1 MDFRYIDFSQN
12 LFEEAITGEP
22 AIYIFPNSGDIKIA
36 RTIYKRE
43 PLIKESKFLDWDNF
57 KEMIFP
63 VDQLVLKEE
72 KLSIALFS
80 LLNAEEKRFLNI
92 NEYSDV
98 LEFSSLF
105 HNYYLERS
113 EYLIENWPVFEGWQ
127 KQRLELIEKLR
138 MRYLNWLK
146 ENNYSDRSLVYDL
159 DNYDP
164 TGIKSFER
172 VVVINPVETSPLEKE
187 ILKRLDRDFKVE
199 IFLQLEKS
207 YYSEEELRLKKFQL
221 PEKPGVDLKLYTADE
236 DVGQLASALNIAAE
250 NNAEMISPN
259 LDKRNYRKLL
269 SEKEIEVQSAISL
282 TESSLYRFLNCC
294 YNLLLNYEVEGN
306 GPGLLPVNQLLKAI
320 NQPVM
325 ARYFDFDIKKVKAEL
340 NELISQG
347 YFYING
353 RLVKDKIVD
362 LKPLFLMAK
371 EFFEMNDLTAMIDYL
386 DSLELDSLADPLYKD
401 EVDQFYDGLIEL
413 TAIEKMGLV
422 DNWKRFFSRSA
433 QGLMDLILNY
443 LSYKTI
449 SINIDVE
456 KERLLLQD
464 FQLAPADSRQNLVIL
479 NASQGELPV
488 GGSRAFLLN
497 PEQRE
502 ELGLPTARDEQN
514 WQRYYF
520 FRHILTAEEAVIFAL
535 DNQDENLSPGS
546 LMEEL
551 KFKYGL
557 EYRESPVKRSDYLR
571 FFNNIFEDK
580 TGYNFGSC
588 ERDEYR
594 TDLRQNLVEET
605 AGRTSLTYYKYNRI
619 KDCYHRYYLEH
630 IIGFDA
636 GLGLPDKAMNPM
648 VFGIMV
654 HELMD
659 KAVTELKPEITAN
672 RADIEVLSDR
682 VEELVDR
689 IIDKYYLFYDQ
700 RFKGYYKEI
709 IKPKLV
715 ASVFSF
721 IEGLFRRLPAS
732 SVDNLSDWDWKLE
745 YTPEN
750 KEAGFYK
757 GHGMEFYLNGRIDL
771 LIETDQEEVLVDFK
785 TGSGSVEQL
794 DFYSLLLDNGDTI
807 EKKYIYNIMDEL
819 FQSANSNTGNE
830 LAEKIRL
837 ELEDLTY
844 SEYYSRIYKSR
855 CEKCPYL
862 TICQVVK

>member
-22 AIYIFPNSGDIKIA
+22 AIYIFPNSGDIKAA
-36 RTIYKRE
+36 RTTYNRE
-43 PLIKESKFLDWDNF
+43 PLTVESKFLDWNSF

-80 LLNAEEKRFLNI
+80 LLNTDEKRFLNI

-98 LEFSSLF
+98 LEFSGLF
-105 HNYYLERS
+105 HNYYLERA
-113 EYLIENWPVFEGWQ
+113 EYLVESWPVLEGWQ
-127 KQRLELIEKLR
+127 KERLELIEKLR
-138 MRYLNWLK
+138 SRYLNWLK
-146 ENNYSDRSLVYDL
+146 ENNYSDRSLVYDI
-159 DNYDP
+159 NNFDP

-172 VVVINPVETSPLEKE
+172 IVVINPVETSPLEKE

-207 YYSEEELRLKKFQL
+207 HYSEEELRLEKFQL
-221 PEKPGVDLKLYTADE
+221 PEKLEVDLKLYTADE
-236 DVGQLASALNIAAE
+236 EIGQLASALKVAVE

-259 LDKRNYRKLL
+259 LDKRNYRQLL

-294 YNLLLNYEVEGN
+294 YNLLLNYELEGN
-306 GPGLLPVNQLLKAI
+306 GLGLLPVNQLLKAI
-320 NQPVM
+320 NQPVIS
-325 ARYFDFDIKKVKAEL
+325 RYFDFDIKEVRSEL
-340 NELISQG
+340 NELIGQG

-353 RLVKDKIVD
+353 RLVTDKIAAI
-362 LKPLFLMAK
+362 KPLFLIVNDFSEMA
-371 EFFEMNDLTAMIDYL
+371 DLTEMIDYL
-386 DSLELDSLADPLYKD
+386 DSLELESLADPLYKD
-401 EVDQFYDGLIEL
+401 EIDQFYDGLIEL
-413 TAIEKMGLV
+413 TAIEKMGLAG
-422 DNWKRFFSRSA
+422 NWKGFFNRSA

-443 LSYKTI
+443 LSYKKITT
-449 SINIDVE
+449 NIDAE
-456 KERLLLQD
+456 KERLTLQD
-464 FQLAPADSRQNLVIL
+464 FQLAPADRRDNLVIL
-479 NASQGELPV
+479 NASQGELPA
-488 GGSRAFLLN
+488 GSSRSFLLN

-502 ELGLPTARDEQN
+502 ALGLPTARDEQN

-520 FRHILTAEEAVIFAL
+520 FRHIFTADKAVIFAL
-535 DNQDENLSPGS
+535 NNQDENLAPGS

-557 EYRESPVKRSDYLR
+557 EYRESPVKRSDYLK

-588 ERDEYR
+588 EREEYT
-594 TDLRQNLVEET
+594 TDLRQNLIEET
-605 AGRTSLTYYKYNRI
+605 GGRTSLTYYKYNRI

-636 GLGLPDKAMNPM
+636 GMELPDKAMNPM

-654 HELMD
+654 HNLMD
-659 KAVTELKPEITAN
+659 RAITELKPEIMANTADLE
-672 RADIEVLSDR
+672 AHSDR
-682 VEELVDR
+682 VEELVER

-750 KEAGFYK
+750 KGAGFYQ
-757 GHGMEFYLNGRIDL
+757 GDGMEFYLSGRIDL
-771 LIETDQEEVLVDFK
+771 LIDTGQDQVLVDFK

-794 DFYSLLLDNGDTI
+794 DFYSLLLDNGDI
-807 EKKYIYNIMDEL
+807 NKKKYIYNIMDEL
-819 FQSANSNTGNE
+819 FQSANSDTGNE
-830 LAEKIRL
+830 MAEKIRL
-837 ELEDLTY
+837 ELEDLTGA
-844 SEYYSRIYKSR
+844 EYYKRIYKSR
-855 CEKCPYL
+855 CERCPYL
-862 TICQVVK
+862 SICQVVK